1 MRATT
6 LSQTQRHFPTQNR
19 SWIAAGHRAWLP
31 SLFSLLLACQS
42 AGGHRG
48 IALEPDAS
56 VSENPQGSDLGGS
69 RVDLGRVADAASPLS
84 DLATNPPTDLSTLA
98 SDPFDPASCMGP
110 AMTPTEALA
119 RIAMAP
125 RLKLA
130 DATLMRRTRRC
141 TGATPDTCGAWGTPV
156 IHEQLL
162 LTYSGGVTTDYKKFS
177 FPTHII
183 LFVQSGQPKVSI
195 RHESDYRH
203 DATANTRGVQFA
215 FGSDPAENTYPIIYV
230 WDFAPAPY
238 RYDDL
243 QGLLGSKAQLHIGGT
258 CARLRVE
265 DGISTEI
272 AALYRF

>member
-19 SWIAAGHRAWLP
+19 RRLAAGRRAWLP

-48 IALEPDAS
+48 DVDEPDAS
-56 VSENPQGSDLGGS
+56 VSEIPQGSDLGGS

-84 DLATNPPTDLSTLA
+84 DLATNPPTDLSPLS
-98 SDPFDPASCMGP
+98 SDPFDPASCLGP

-141 TGATPDTCGAWGTPV
+141 TGTTPDTCGAWGTPV

-203 DATANTRGVQFA
+203 DANANTRGVLFP
-215 FGSDPAENTYPIIYV
+215 FGSDPAENTYPVIYV
-230 WDFAPAPY
+230 WDFAPAPS

>member
-1 MRATT
+1 MKPGRRA
-6 LSQTQRHFPTQNR
+6 L
-19 SWIAAGHRAWLP
+19 LP
-31 SLFSLLLACQS
+31 GLLLLAVACQS

-48 IALEPDAS
+48 HGSEADAGVGDPPGEPDLAM
-56 VSENPQGSDLGGS
+56 GSADLAKP
-69 RVDLGRVADAASPLS
+69 VDAAGP
-84 DLATNPPTDLSTLA
+84 AADLSSGAPPDLSPA
-98 SDPFDPASCMGP
+98 NNDPFDPASCLGP
-110 AMTPTEALA
+110 AMTATEALA

-141 TGATPDTCGAWGTPV
+141 TGSTPDTCGAWGAPV

-177 FPTHII
+177 FPTHIL

-203 DATANTRGVQFA
+203 DATANTRGVQFSFA
-215 FGSDPAENTYPIIYV
+215 SAPAENTYPIIYV

-243 QGLLGSKAQLHIGGT
+243 QGLLGSKAQLHIGGS

-272 AALYRF
+272 AALYRY

>member
-6 LSQTQRHFPTQNR
+6 LLPNRPHSTTRNARWTQTAQRIVL
-19 SWIAAGHRAWLP
+19 SG
-31 SLFSLLLACQS
+31 LLTGAMACQS
-42 AGGHRG
+42 AGGHRDHG
-48 IALEPDAS
+48 DDLDAS
-56 VSENPQGSDLGGS
+56 IVEPADLGGGS
-69 RVDLGRVADAASPLS
+69 ADLAGTRDAAGPVI
-84 DLATNPPTDLSTLA
+84 DATSGPPPDLSTI
-98 SDPFDPASCMGP
+98 STDPFDPASCLGP

-125 RLKLA
+125 RLKLG
-130 DATLMRRTRRC
+130 DATLMRRTRTC
-141 TGATPDTCGAWGTPV
+141 SGSTPDTCGAWSAPV

-203 DATANTRGVQFA
+203 DVMANTRGVLFP
-215 FGSDPAENTYPIIYV
+215 FGSDPAENTYPVIYV
-230 WDFAPAPY
+230 WDFAPAPS

-243 QGLLGSKAQLHIGGT
+243 SGLLGKKAQLHIGGT
-258 CARLRVE
+258 CARLRIE
-265 DGISTEI
+265 DGIGVEI
-272 AALYRF
+272 AALYRY